1 MMIAGLSFAAY
12 RAWSWPERIR
22 PRQLVVTAPE
32 GTTVSIKNGPKPS
45 DITRGVHAWMVNP
58 GPLTLVITQE
68 AGSQSEAPLDIPK
81 GLGTLML
88 DLQYDEAG
96 DLQLGYF

>member
-1 MMIAGLSFAAY
+1 MVAGLSFAAI
-12 RAWSWPERIR
+12 RAWTWPDRIR

-32 GTTVSIKNGPKPS
+32 GTSVSIKDGPKPS
-45 DITRGVHAWMVNP
+45 DVTRGVHAWMVTP
-58 GPLTLVITQE
+58 GPLTLVITQGG
-68 AGSQSEAPLDIPK
+68 GSTSEAPLEIPK

-88 DLQYDEAG
+88 DLQVDDAG